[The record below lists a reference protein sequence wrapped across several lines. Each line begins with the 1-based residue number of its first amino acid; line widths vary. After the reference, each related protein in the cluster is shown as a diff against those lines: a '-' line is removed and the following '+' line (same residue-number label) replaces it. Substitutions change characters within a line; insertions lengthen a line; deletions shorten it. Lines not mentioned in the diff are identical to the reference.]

1 MSYIIHIGDIDMKD
15 LDGFYNEYVFVKNLN
30 GKSIKELNP
39 LLREL
44 IHYLFYDIKD
54 TDLVKCWR
62 NHYPQKADIL
72 IKVNNH
78 IKGVSIKRGMKNSL
92 HVDCISEFIH
102 FLIENKVPRD
112 IIIKYLK
119 YHYADGT
126 TNGKGK
132 IRLSV
137 EEYKK
142 THQRDIDKINRVFNQ
157 EELLRK
163 AIERFVI
170 KGNNSKYYIDAL
182 IHGEVE
188 DFLWL
193 STESI
198 VSIILSKKNDYS
210 SAVHFGPLVCQPQSR
225 CLNHNPLY
233 EKDRFKVQIKWY
245 SLNDDI
251 IEYMN
256 NEVVYMVESL
266 EHLEYMLSN

>member
-1 MSYIIHIGDIDMKD
+1 MKE
-15 LDGFYNEYVFVKNLN
+15 LNGFENEYEFVKNLN
-30 GKSIKELNP
+30 GKNIQELNP

-44 IHYLFYDIKD
+44 IYYLFYDIKED
-54 TDLVKCWR
+54 DIIKCWR
-62 NHYPQKADIL
+62 NHFPQKSDIL
-72 IKVNNH
+72 IKVKNRLR
-78 IKGVSIKRGMKNSL
+78 GVSIKKGIKNSV

-102 FLIENKVPRD
+102 FLIENKIPRP

-126 TNGKGK
+126 TNGSGK
-132 IRLSV
+132 KRMFA

-142 THQRDIDKINRVFNQ
+142 IHQQDIDEINKVFNQ

-163 AIERFVI
+163 AITRFVI
-170 KGNNSKYYIDAL
+170 KGNNSKYCIDAL
-182 IHGEVE
+182 VYGEVD

-193 STESI
+193 CTDDI
-198 VSIILSKKNDYS
+198 ISIILSKKKEKS
-210 SAVHFGPLVCQPQSR
+210 TTVHFGPLMCQPQSR
-225 CLNHNPLY
+225 CLNYNRLY

-256 NEVVYMVESL
+256 NQVINFVESL
-266 EHLEYMLSN
+266 ECVDQMLSS